1 MKNLKID
8 EILSKNTL
16 FFLFVL
22 LAFGSIAQGKEIK
35 LKMSH
40 FMSSKHPMD
49 KMVMRPWAETV
60 KKETQEKV
68 NIKMYVGGA
77 LGKPPAQY
85 KSAVNG
91 ITDIAFGLQGYT
103 PGRFPLTSVM
113 ELPFIV
119 DDSAVSVRVLWE
131 LFQNGTINEYKDVH
145 VLMLW
150 LGDASVIMTSDKQI
164 RAVGDV
170 EGMVLRTPS
179 ANQANVIKQLG
190 ANPVKMPIT
199 EAYMATERKV
209 IDGIMAP
216 FSAVKSFKFHEVNNH
231 YSNIKLARSVFFLV
245 MNKRSWKKLTPENQQ
260 LFNRTTGLNASVRAS
275 NIYDKIG
282 KKTEDFISKKGLTIT
297 SYSKSQTAEFR
308 KKLQPV
314 YTAWA
319 NKMEKRG
326 LPGKKVLAEVQ
337 RLSALYS
344 K

>member
-1 MKNLKID
+1 MKKQRNYKKPLQNIF
-8 EILSKNTL
+8 
-16 FFLFVL
+16 FFLLVL
-22 LAFGSIAQGKEIK
+22 FTLGTTSQGKEIK

-60 KKETQEKV
+60 KKETQNNV

-91 ITDIAFGLQGYT
+91 ITDIAFGIQGYT

-119 DDSAVSVRVLWE
+119 DDPAISVRVLWE
-131 LFQNGTINEYKDVH
+131 LVQNGTINEYKDVH

-150 LGDASVIMTSDKQI
+150 LGDASVIMTADKQI
-164 RAVGDV
+164 NSVADV
-170 EGMVLRTPS
+170 QGLVLRTPS
-179 ANQANVIKQLG
+179 ANQASVIKQLG

-216 FSAVKSFKFHEVNNH
+216 FSTVKSFKFHEVNDH
-231 YSNIKLARSVFFLV
+231 YSNVKLARSVFFLV
-245 MNKRSWKKLTPENQQ
+245 MNKRSWKKLSLENQQ
-260 LFNRTTGLNASVRAS
+260 LFDQTTGLSASVRAS
-275 NIYDKIG
+275 NIYEKIG
-282 KKTEDFISKKGLTIT
+282 KKSEDFVKKKGLTIT

-308 KKLQPV
+308 EKLQPV
-314 YTAWA
+314 YAAWA
-319 NKMEKRG
+319 SKMEERG

-337 RLSALYS
+337 RLSAKYS